1 MKKQITIMSYNPFS
15 LKGKTILVTGASS
28 GIGKATAIECS
39 KLGAQI
45 VLTGRNEQRLIET
58 KDQLEGNNHFYIIA
72 DLSVDS
78 DLQNLVNLVPQLDGL
93 VNNAGIQKYLP
104 TQFINENDLL
114 RILRTN
120 TIAPILLTRTLVKKK
135 KMKNPSSIVFTSS
148 LAGNYKCSPGN
159 AMYST
164 SKGAI
169 SGFMRNAAID
179 LAAKG
184 IRCNAVN
191 PGMIV
196 TPIMTENSNLTAE
209 QWEENKK
216 LYPLKRFGQPEDVAH
231 AIAYFLSDASSWV
244 TGSSLVIDGGRIL

>member
-1 MKKQITIMSYNPFS
+1 MSYNPFS
-15 LKGKTILVTGASS
+15 LKGKTILITGASS
-28 GIGKATAIECS
+28 GIGRATAVECS
-39 KLGAQI
+39 KMGAQLF
-45 VLTGRNEQRLIET
+45 LTGRNEQRLIET
-58 KDQLEGNNHFYIIA
+58 MELLEGQNHSYIPA
-72 DLSVDS
+72 DLTDDNEMQHLITS
-78 DLQNLVNLVPQLDGL
+78 LPPLDGL
-93 VNNAGIQKYLP
+93 VNNAGIQKYKP
-104 TQFINENDLL
+104 TPFITEEDLM
-114 RILRTN
+114 RILKTN

-135 KMKNPSSIVFTSS
+135 KMKNPSSVVFTSS
-148 LAGNYKCSPGN
+148 IAGNFKCSPGN

-169 SGFMRNAAID
+169 SGFMRNSAID

-196 TPIMTENSNLTAE
+196 TPIMTDNSNLTAE

-216 LYPLKRFGQPEDVAH
+216 LYPLKRFGEPEDVAY
-231 AIAYFLSDASSWV
+231 AIVYFLSDASSWV

>member
-1 MKKQITIMSYNPFS
+1 MLYNPFS
-15 LKGKTILVTGASS
+15 LEGKTILVTGASS

-39 KLGAQI
+39 KMGAELI
-45 VLTGRNEQRLIET
+45 LTGRNKQRLIET
-58 KDQLEGNNHFYIIA
+58 KEQLVGSSHICISA
-72 DLSVDS
+72 DLTNENE
-78 DLQNLVNLVPQLDGL
+78 LQNLVCSVPQLDGL

-104 TQFINENDLL
+104 TPFINEEDLL
-114 RILRTN
+114 RILKTN
-120 TIAPILLTRTLVKKK
+120 TIAPILLTKMLVKKK

-148 LAGNYKCSPGN
+148 LAGNYKSSPGN

-196 TPIMTENSNLTAE
+196 TPIMTDNPNLTAE

-216 LYPLKRFGQPEDVAH
+216 LYPLKRFGEPKDVAYG
-231 AIAYFLSDASSWV
+231 IVYFLSDASSWV